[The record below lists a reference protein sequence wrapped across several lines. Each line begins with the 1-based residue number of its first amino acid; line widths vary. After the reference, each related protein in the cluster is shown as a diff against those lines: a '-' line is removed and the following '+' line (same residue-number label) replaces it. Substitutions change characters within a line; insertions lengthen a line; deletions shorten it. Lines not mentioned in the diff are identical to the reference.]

1 LISCKNVVRDFPA
14 GRGFPDAEGVLEE
27 GVAAV
32 KVTAQDPHDPLQ
44 TDVPR
49 YYEVRRRELV
59 RGRVSVGAHLLHTA
73 SAHSGADLRGQ
84 SLGVW
89 VIRPGRAPVLP
100 AIDRISPPLG
110 VGRPPV
116 TQAMI
121 AAWAAPTGRPSI
133 PTRSSSHPIHRC
145 KVVIRACR

>member
-1 LISCKNVVRDFPA
+1 METAVAAYGALTAGGTDTSRPSVSAARAAAAWSSRSPLPARTSCASHASCARPA
-14 GRGFPDAEGVLEE
+14 SAACSRARRGFPDAEGVLEE

-84 SLGVW
+84 SLGV
-89 VIRPGRAPVLP
+89 
-100 AIDRISPPLG
+100 
-110 VGRPPV
+110 
-116 TQAMI
+116 
-121 AAWAAPTGRPSI
+121 
-133 PTRSSSHPIHRC
+133 
-145 KVVIRACR
+145 